1 MPYVTTF
8 MTRAKK
14 QLTLEDVLFGV
25 KNLSPYINGVDF
37 GTSTRTYEYKNLP
50 QELKEMARVPYLIE
64 KLKSF
69 NRTYQPK
76 FDANNMREYYNSFKI
91 PKKSG
96 GWRQIDAPDDELK
109 QALYSLKAI
118 FENDFKALYHTA
130 AFAYIK
136 GRSTTDALKVHQKNN
151 SNWYLKTDLSNFF
164 GSTTLDFTMRM
175 LSMIYPFCE
184 VVKYEDGEKA
194 LRDAIS
200 LCFLDGGLPQ
210 GTPISPLLTNVIMI
224 PIDHEISRRLR
235 ASEAND
241 FVYTRYADD
250 ATVSSK
256 KGFLFMGIVEMMNDV
271 FKKFDAPYTIKKE
284 KTHYG
289 SRAGRN
295 WCLGLMINKDNQI
308 TVGHENKKVFKAM
321 LNNYIVARKDGKG
334 WPPEEVMTLRGK
346 LSYYSNVEPEY
357 FDYVINWYNKKYH
370 CDVIKMMA
378 DDITA

>member
-37 GTSTRTYEYKNLP
+37 GTSTRTYEYKKLP
-50 QELKEMARVPYLIE
+50 QELKEMARAPYLIG

-76 FDANNMREYYNSFKI
+76 FDANNMREHYNSFKI

-164 GSTTLDFTMRM
+164 GSTTLEFTMRM

-235 ASEAND
+235 ASETND

-256 KGFLFMGIVEMMNDV
+256 KGFLFMGVIEMMNDI

-295 WCLGLMINKDNQI
+295 WCLGLMINKDNKI

-357 FDYVINWYNKKYH
+357 FDYVISWYNKKYH

-378 DDITA
+378 DDVAA

>member
-37 GTSTRTYEYKNLP
+37 GTSTRTYEYKKLP
-50 QELKEMARVPYLIE
+50 QELIEMARAPYLIG

-76 FDANNMREYYNSFKI
+76 FNANNMREHYNSFKI

-118 FENDFKALYHTA
+118 FENDFKVLYHTA

-136 GRSTTDALKVHQKNN
+136 GRSTTDALKVHQRNN

-164 GSTTLDFTMRM
+164 GSTTLEFTMRM
-175 LSMIYPFCE
+175 LSVIYPFCE

-210 GTPISPLLTNVIMI
+210 GTPISPLLTSEKCNIRC
-224 PIDHEISRRLR
+224 RRR
-235 ASEAND
+235 CKRCCCS
-241 FVYTRYADD
+241 
-250 ATVSSK
+250 
-256 KGFLFMGIVEMMNDV
+256 
-271 FKKFDAPYTIKKE
+271 
-284 KTHYG
+284 
-289 SRAGRN
+289 
-295 WCLGLMINKDNQI
+295 GL
-308 TVGHENKKVFKAM
+308 
-321 LNNYIVARKDGKG
+321 
-334 WPPEEVMTLRGK
+334 
-346 LSYYSNVEPEY
+346 
-357 FDYVINWYNKKYH
+357 
-370 CDVIKMMA
+370 
-378 DDITA
+378 

>member
-37 GTSTRTYEYKNLP
+37 GTSTRTYEYKKLP
-50 QELKEMARVPYLIE
+50 QELIEMARVPYLIG

-76 FDANNMREYYNSFKI
+76 FDANNMREHYNSFKI

-164 GSTTLDFTMRM
+164 GSTTLEFTMRM
-175 LSMIYPFCE
+175 LSVIYPFCE

-235 ASEAND
+235 ASETND

-256 KGFLFMGIVEMMNDV
+256 KGFLFMGVIEMMNDV
-271 FKKFDAPYTIKKE
+271 FKKFDAPYAIKKE

-295 WCLGLMINKDNQI
+295 WCLGLMIYKDKQI
-308 TVGHENKKVFKAM
+308 TIGHENKKVFKAM

-357 FDYVINWYNKKYH
+357 FDYVISWYNKKYY

-378 DDITA
+378 DDVAA

>member
-1 MPYVTTF
+1 MPFVTTF

-14 QLTLEDVLFGV
+14 QLTIEDVLFGV
-25 KNLSPYINGVDF
+25 KNLRPYINGVDF
-37 GTSTRTYEYKNLP
+37 GTSTRTYEYKKLP
-50 QELKEMARVPYLIE
+50 QELKEMARVPYLVG

-69 NRTYQPK
+69 NRIYQSK
-76 FDANNMREYYNSFKI
+76 FDVNNMREHYSSFKI

-96 GWRQIDAPDDELK
+96 GWRQIDAPDDDLK

-235 ASEAND
+235 ASETND

-256 KGFLFMGIVEMMNDV
+256 KGFLFMGVVEMMNDV

-370 CDVIKMMA
+370 CDVIKMMT
-378 DDITA
+378 DDATA

>member
-14 QLTLEDVLFGV
+14 QLTIEDVLFGV

-37 GTSTRTYEYKNLP
+37 GTSTRTYEYKKLP
-50 QELKEMARVPYLIE
+50 QELKEMARVPYLIG
-64 KLKSF
+64 KLKNF
-69 NRTYQPK
+69 NRSYQSK
-76 FDANNMREYYNSFKI
+76 FDASNMREHYNSFKI

-96 GWRQIDAPDDELK
+96 GWRQIDAPNEDLK

-118 FENDFKALYHTA
+118 FENDFKVLYHTA

-136 GRSTTDALKVHQKNN
+136 GRSTTDALKVHQRNN

-235 ASEAND
+235 ASETND

-256 KGFLFMGIVEMMNDV
+256 KGFLFMGVIEMMNDV
-271 FKKFDAPYTIKKE
+271 FKKFNAPYTIKKE

-346 LSYYSNVEPEY
+346 LSYYSNVEPGY
-357 FDYVINWYNKKYH
+357 FDYVISWYNKKYH

-378 DDITA
+378 DDVAA

>member
-14 QLTLEDVLFGV
+14 QLTIEDVLFGV

-37 GTSTRTYEYKNLP
+37 GTSTRTYEYKKLP
-50 QELKEMARVPYLIE
+50 QELIEMARVPYLVG

-69 NRTYQPK
+69 NRSYQSK
-76 FDANNMREYYNSFKI
+76 FDASNMREHYNSFKI

-96 GWRQIDAPDDELK
+96 GWRQIDAPNEDLK

-118 FENDFKALYHTA
+118 FENDFKVLYHTA

-136 GRSTTDALKVHQKNN
+136 GRSTTDALKVHQRNN

-184 VVKYEDGEKA
+184 VVKCEDGEKA

-235 ASEAND
+235 ASETND

-256 KGFLFMGIVEMMNDV
+256 KGFLFMGVVEMMNDV

-289 SRAGRN
+289 SRVGRN
-295 WCLGLMINKDNQI
+295 WCLGLMINKDNKI

-378 DDITA
+378 DDVTA